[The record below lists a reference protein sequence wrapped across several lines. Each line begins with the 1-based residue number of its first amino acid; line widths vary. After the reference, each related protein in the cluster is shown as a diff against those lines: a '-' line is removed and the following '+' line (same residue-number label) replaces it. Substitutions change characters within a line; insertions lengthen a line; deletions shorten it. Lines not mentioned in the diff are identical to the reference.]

1 MVSELVNQCI
11 KENAATQQSQEEYNR
26 KYNRL
31 VARYEKAM
39 VRLNEV
45 TAERDSRNQRDR
57 DIRIFI
63 SALKEKPLVIEEFDE
78 ELWICLLESAT
89 VYSDSKVMF
98 RFKNGTEITEQ
109 SQESS

>member
-1 MVSELVNQCI
+1 M
-11 KENAATQQSQEEYNR
+11 
-26 KYNRL
+26 
-31 VARYEKAM
+31 ARYEKAM

-98 RFKNGTEITEQ
+98 RFKSGTEITEQ